1 MTTGKAEAIAVL
13 YASQTGNAEWI
24 AKHIHEEALARGYAS
39 TCHTLDDHADAN
51 LSENKALVVVAST
64 TGDGDPPDN
73 ATKFW
78 RWLRRAK
85 GKDAEVFTGKKYALL
100 GLGDTNYSN
109 FCNTAKRLDRKL
121 TEMGAIPLMPKSF
134 ADDATGLEA
143 VVDPWVDAFWQAL
156 PSTVEY
162 DEEKAASF
170 SEQAQKAKRKLKLG
184 SLSSSNDEKGTE
196 QGDAPSTTATTE
208 SVVNQTGS
216 GPVSVSQSVDS
227 SDKSTTEAF
236 DDRSAVGNSLAE
248 SVQSDPHQ
256 GSDLLHYEPT
266 AIVIPSISANQ
277 LTNVAKIP
285 AQFLEV
291 INEDS
296 QRAISTSQVTPF
308 HSSKRKSSP
317 FDYNAGSPFLAPL
330 KSARC
335 LTGAKA
341 LKRVIEIEL
350 DIEGLHWDYVP
361 GDAFG
366 VVCPNP
372 DALVVPLLK
381 RLHQNPTQVFSLK
394 AKEAAGLEGF
404 AYPADMRYSTY
415 ECFKYLLD
423 LHSLPKKGFFRMLA
437 EHSTD
442 TDEKKILYYLASTQG
457 AATYRSLRLQSPTL
471 LDILHT
477 FPACQPPLARLLE
490 NLPRLQPRYYS
501 VATSPLAN
509 EKSLAFAFNI
519 TEYVTAEPYRKS
531 VQGLCTTWLDQMVGS
546 PMDSGY
552 IMPGDAMLAIPIF
565 PKPSPGESAA
575 FTLPKDSAAP
585 IIMIA
590 AGTGITPF
598 VSFLSHRHLQKKSA
612 SDNTLFGSAWLFHGR
627 RFAGAD
633 GDAIYE
639 NEIERFVEDGTL
651 SEFVACLS
659 RETPC
664 ENQTIYKY
672 VQDGLRAMGASLA
685 KLIADGAYIYVC
697 GSIAMAKEVDQ
708 ALAEVLVTHAGSS
721 DKAAAIDE
729 LGVLR
734 NKGRYSKEIWT

>member
-1 MTTGKAEAIAVL
+1 VL

-39 TCHTLDDHADAN
+39 TCHSLDDHADAN

-85 GKDAEVFTGKKYALL
+85 GKDAEILTGKKYALL

-121 TEMGAIPLMPKSF
+121 TEMGAVPLMPKSF

-170 SEQAQKAKRKLKLG
+170 SAEAQKAKRKLKLG
-184 SLSSSNDEKGTE
+184 SL
-196 QGDAPSTTATTE
+196 
-208 SVVNQTGS
+208 
-216 GPVSVSQSVDS
+216 VSQSVDS
-227 SDKSTTEAF
+227 SDKSATEAS
-236 DDRSAVGNSLAE
+236 DDRSAVGNSLAKTL
-248 SVQSDPHQ
+248 QSDLHQ
-256 GSDLLHYEPT
+256 GNDLLHYEPA

-285 AQFLEV
+285 AQFLEI

-296 QRAISTSQVTPF
+296 QRAVSASQVTPF
-308 HSSKRKSSP
+308 HSSKRKASP

-341 LKRVIEIEL
+341 LKRVIEMEL

-372 DALVVPLLK
+372 DALVMPLLK
-381 RLHQNPTQVFSLK
+381 RLHQEPTQVFSLK

-423 LHSLPKKGFFRMLA
+423 LHSLPKKSFFRMLA

-442 TDEKKILYYLASTQG
+442 ADEKKTLYYFASTQG
-457 AATYRSLRLQSPTL
+457 AAAYRSLRLQSPTL

-519 TEYVTAEPYRKS
+519 TEYVTAEPYRKP
-531 VQGLCTTWLDQMVGS
+531 VQGLCTTWLDHMVGS
-546 PMDSGY
+546 PMDSDY
-552 IMPGDAMLAIPIF
+552 LMRADAMLAIPIF
-565 PKPSPGESAA
+565 PKPAPGESAA

-598 VSFLSHRHLQKKSA
+598 VSFLSHRHLQKKA
-612 SDNTLFGSAWLFHGR
+612 VSDDTPFGSAWLFHGR

-651 SEFVACLS
+651 TEFVACLS
-659 RETPC
+659 RETPG

-685 KLIADGAYIYVC
+685 ELFAEGAYIYVC

-734 NKGRYSKEIWT
+734 NKGRYLKEIW